1 MTGARYGMDILHQS
15 GKSVKIKSL
24 KVLYANF
31 YVWGSYSGKLGR
43 GALFAF
49 PLILNRIKE
58 KMKLKWIY
66 SLVLCLFSRN
76 QNLEI
81 PANITQKLISN
92 FSDFVQFFLISLVCS
107 KYFVQYRS
115 VSLIIRQIFMLQGF
129 GRISFVAC
137 GITRE
142 FGFLLTSPFSDV
154 SKAKNQNC
162 LYVICF

>member
-1 MTGARYGMDILHQS
+1 
-15 GKSVKIKSL
+15 
-24 KVLYANF
+24 
-31 YVWGSYSGKLGR
+31 
-43 GALFAF
+43 
-49 PLILNRIKE
+49 
-58 KMKLKWIY
+58 MKLKWIY

-76 QNLEI
+76 KNLEI
-81 PANITQKLISN
+81 PANITLKLTSK

-115 VSLIIRQIFMLQGF
+115 VSLITRQIFMLQVF

-142 FGFLLTSPFSDV
+142 FGFLLNSPFSDV

-162 LYVICF
+162 LYVICFQCNTSKESNFLLQVTVGSHLQMIYLAKSQQNICTH

>member
-1 MTGARYGMDILHQS
+1 
-15 GKSVKIKSL
+15 
-24 KVLYANF
+24 
-31 YVWGSYSGKLGR
+31 
-43 GALFAF
+43 
-49 PLILNRIKE
+49 
-58 KMKLKWIY
+58 MKLKWIY

-76 QNLEI
+76 KNLEI
-81 PANITQKLISN
+81 PANITLKLTSK

-115 VSLIIRQIFMLQGF
+115 ISLIMRQIFMLQVF

-142 FGFLLTSPFSDV
+142 FGFLLNSPFSDV

-162 LYVICF
+162 LYVICFQCNTSKESNFLLQVTVGSHLQMIYLAKSQQNICTH